1 MNCKNL
7 LEKVTAF
14 WKNEMDQRGIKL
26 HQLGYRI
33 SQIYHD
39 GVCCYFYF
47 GFKPD
52 IVSIETFK
60 TFKEIRSKFLDA
72 IHSSG
77 GSLSH
82 HHGIGKKLVKRYE
95 NTMSGVE
102 LKILRAVKKEVDPK
116 NIFAV
121 GNLISGVDEEIKA
134 KL

>member
-1 MNCKNL
+1 MNR
-7 LEKVTAF
+7 
-14 WKNEMDQRGIKL
+14 RGIKL

-52 IVSIETFK
+52 EEVSIETYK
-60 TFKEIRSKFLDA
+60 VFKEIRSKFLDT
-72 IHSSG
+72 IHSNG

-82 HHGIGKKLVKRYE
+82 HHGIGKKLEKRYKS
-95 NTMSGVE
+95 TMSSVE
-102 LKILRAVKKEVDPK
+102 LSMLKAIKKEIDPK

-121 GNLISGVDEEIKA
+121 SNFMTNDEKIMRP